1 MNFFCIKVC
10 VILFISILSTSC
22 ISPFNEI
29 GLPYK
34 GWEKGEFDIHH
45 IYTGRGESSF
55 LIFPDATSM
64 LIDAG
69 DWDPK
74 DYDKMCE
81 LLPDNSRRSGE
92 WIARYI
98 LRVNP
103 FKEQVDYLMISHFH
117 NDHIGDSSNPV
128 LSTQR
133 RNPDYILTGITEVG
147 EYIRFKK
154 VIDRGFP
161 DYQYPLPIADPDVD
175 NYKAFI
181 NWKRKKEGLIPESFD
196 IGNSSQIVLLNDKGK
211 YSELFQIQ
219 NLAANGRIWT
229 GNGKETIN
237 YYDLNSA
244 NRDGEQNE
252 NSKSIGIKINYGP
265 FSYFTAG
272 DISGTLLDGDGSKIN
287 LENEIAKICGSVDV
301 CKANHHAY
309 KDAMT
314 EGFLKKIQAS
324 AYIIPVW
331 DHEHIQPVIM
341 ERMASYSPHSEN
353 PTIYPTRF
361 PYHLKDKYGKEP
373 WINSVC
379 QEDGHIVIKIFDEG
393 KKYKIYVLSAKDEK
407 STVQAVY
414 GPFSS
419 TVQDGN

>member
-10 VILFISILSTSC
+10 VIVFISILSTSC
-22 ISPFNEI
+22 VSLRNET
-29 GLPYK
+29 GKPYK
-34 GWEKGEFDIHH
+34 GWKKGELEVHQ

-69 DWDPK
+69 DWDPSP
-74 DYDKMCE
+74 DQYDKMCE
-81 LLPDNSRRSGE
+81 LLPDSSRRSGE

-98 LRVNP
+98 LRANP
-103 FKEQVDYLMISHFH
+103 LKDQVDYLMISHFH
-117 NDHIGDSSNPV
+117 GDHIGDVSKFAPT
-128 LSTQR
+128 TQT
-133 RNPDYILTGITEVG
+133 RNPGYLLTGISQVG

-161 DYQYPLPIADPDVD
+161 DYQYPLPIGDANID
-175 NYKAFI
+175 NYRAFI
-181 NWKRKKEGLIPESFD
+181 DSKIKEEGLIPEGFD
-196 IGNSSQIVLLNDKGK
+196 IGSNSQIVLLYDKGK
-211 YSELFQIQ
+211 YSDLFEIQ
-219 NLAANGRIWT
+219 NLAASGRIWT

-244 NRDGEQNE
+244 NTKGGQNE
-252 NSKSIGIKINYGP
+252 NTKSIGIKINYGP

-272 DISGTLLDGDGSKIN
+272 DISGSLLDGDGRKIN
-287 LENEIAKICGSVDV
+287 LEDEIAKISGPVDV

-314 EGFLKKIQAS
+314 EGFLKEIQAS

-331 DHEHIQPVIM
+331 DHQHIQPVIM
-341 ERMASYSPHSEN
+341 DRMATYSPKLN
-353 PTIYPTRF
+353 TPTIFSTRF
-361 PYHLKDKYGKEP
+361 PNHLRERYENEP
-373 WINSVC
+373 WMNSVS
-379 QEDGHIVIKIFDEG
+379 QEDGHIVVKVFDGG
-393 KKYKIYVLSAKDEK
+393 KKYKIYVLSARDEK
-407 STVQAVY
+407 SIVQAVY

-419 TVQDGN
+419 KL